1 MESKKESR
9 KRSAEIKFYQEEN
22 RKRLAVDCEAYR
34 QRADAGDPASQL
46 NMSRILY
53 HQVYLR
59 KSNFNFVNYNGDMC
73 GAEKSVSEASEIEGE
88 AGKYLAAAM
97 KGEYPPALTYFE
109 CRRYKEGGESW
120 RPSSEDIVLLTRA
133 SEMNEARAKYLLA
146 MHVYLFGINGV
157 VDEDP
162 EKAYR
167 LLVDAYKG
175 GDGLAA
181 REIASMNDP
190 SRYPDEMVAESRAA
204 KSVVEKYWND
214 YRESY
219 PGNFYGIPVVGK
231 AKNPDP
237 CSDLYRN

>member
-1 MESKKESR
+1 
-9 KRSAEIKFYQEEN
+9 
-22 RKRLAVDCEAYR
+22 
-34 QRADAGDPASQL
+34 
-46 NMSRILY
+46 
-53 HQVYLR
+53 
-59 KSNFNFVNYNGDMC
+59 
-73 GAEKSVSEASEIEGE
+73 
-88 AGKYLAAAM
+88 
-97 KGEYPPALTYFE
+97 
-109 CRRYKEGGESW
+109 
-120 RPSSEDIVLLTRA
+120 
-133 SEMNEARAKYLLA
+133 MNEARAKYLLA